1 MPNRYIDRYRQ
12 LKSARLK
19 YKQTAANPILIQ
31 PTISSFINITKGES
45 TSSEETNYSSPSLLP
60 LCEPTIIS
68 QQVASLEQY
77 E

>member
-19 YKQTAANPILIQ
+19 YKQSITTLKQ
-31 PTISSFINITKGES
+31 PKFSSFINITKDQTT
-45 TSSEETNYSSPSLLP
+45 TS
-60 LCEPTIIS
+60 CEPNGNS
-68 QQVASLEQY
+68 HNLLQASDPGVLSLTLEQN

>member
-12 LKSARLK
+12 LKTARLK
-19 YKQTAANPILIQ
+19 YKQTAANPTLIQ
-31 PTISSFINITKGES
+31 PTFSSFINITKGET
-45 TSSEETNYSSPSLLP
+45 TSSGEPTYSLLP

-68 QQVASLEQY
+68 QQFASLEQY

>member
-19 YKQTAANPILIQ
+19 YKQSITTLKQ
-31 PTISSFINITKGES
+31 PNFSSFININKGQTT
-45 TSSEETNYSSPSLLP
+45 TS
-60 LCEPTIIS
+60 CEPNGNS
-68 QQVASLEQY
+68 SNLLQASENGVLSLTLEQN